1 MIGAVP
7 SVIREE
13 FGTGPVEAFPLPTD
27 QDFLFRL
34 LKDIFEN
41 HWEKIVFGTMVQGA
55 VFEIRVAD
63 APRRVR
69 LNDGYLTVDFGFWH
83 FHVCIGEHKGP
94 ARAPTPPQVAAH
106 RRTARAEFYRI
117 LNEDGT
123 PRAWGLRLFNG
134 GGEQQMTVF
143 LPSPFHADDRMLK
156 EPDWS
161 RLDLWD
167 QLRARYAG
175 AEPDPIDRAGP
186 RRACVG

>member
-1 MIGAVP
+1 MNAAASI
-7 SVIREE
+7 IREE
-13 FGTGPVEAFPLPTD
+13 FGTGRVEAFPLSIE

-41 HWEKIVFGTMVQGA
+41 HWEKIVFGSMVQGA

-63 APRRVR
+63 APRRVGMS
-69 LNDGYLTVDFGFWH
+69 DGYLTVDFGFWH

-94 ARAPTPPQVAAH
+94 SRTPTPPDVAAH

-117 LNEDGT
+117 LNEDST
-123 PRAWGLRLFNG
+123 PRSWGLRLFNG
-134 GGEQQMTVF
+134 GDEQQMTIF

-161 RLDLWD
+161 RLELWE
-167 QLRARYAG
+167 QLRARYLG
-175 AEPDPIDRAGP
+175 VEPDPIDRAGP